1 MKFSFKSISA
11 AIQVA
16 AVLSE
21 MYRGTPLTIK
31 ALSDAT
37 GLSVSYLEQ
46 IFSRFRTAGIV
57 SSVRGPGGGYRLE
70 KRDLTVSDVIRSVSA
85 RKIDFL
91 DPVFAALDSVKISEI
106 KAAV

>member
-16 AVLSE
+16 AVFSE
-21 MYRGTPLTIK
+21 MYRGSPLTIK

-37 GLSVSYLEQ
+37 GLSASYLEQ

-57 SSVRGPGGGYRLE
+57 SSVRGPGGGYHLD
-70 KRDLTVSDVIRSVSA
+70 KHDLTVADVIQAVSA
-85 RKIDFL
+85 GKTDFL
-91 DPVFAALDSVKISEI
+91 KPVFVALDSVKISEI
-106 KAAV
+106 KAAA